1 MKGKVFKL
9 FAVLIMICIT
19 VNVIQPEETEAY
31 DYKDEYQIYLADYL
45 SENTVAKSYLD
56 HDINMPYRKYVEDR
70 VNDPAWNALL
80 GSWELATFNLSDVS
94 EISFKLVGYYET
106 ILFDIIKTNRESD
119 SELEN
124 IEKLVKGTHA
134 GAFKKVYEL
143 YGDILSK
150 DLKTLQENSAEYN
163 KIMSTVNGL
172 KEFENAFEMIGNV
185 EDFVGYCTTLNDIL
199 YKCSVIETVVAN
211 NEYYS
216 KIFLDM
222 SKKANSEA
230 MRMACE
236 NFSII
241 CSQSISSEEIK
252 MAFAGEAAAKEISKK
267 VLSKVWSNVVEQ
279 CTGYGLAISV
289 GQSMG
294 KLSANLLF
302 STDENIEHYFS
313 CRALYNFENQL
324 SELTSDY
331 KKTYNSLHSLES
343 AKIYNTA
350 FNLLLKTHLE
360 GADYSKKIAELQYD
374 KGAINQ
380 LFKYFNQEDYDGYM
394 KTVGMIE
401 DMIEDY
407 IEFINV
413 ESYNDFVE
421 YMAAVDDGNCF
432 KNAAADIS
440 PEPVTVT
447 ASDYNKAVLQVQ
459 SVSDSYYG
467 KTVDDD
473 WTLTADFETHGNV
486 TVTSGMIDLDGHTL
500 TIHGDLIQ
508 TGGTIYINNGTLN
521 IDGDCKIES
530 EKTNNVGEI
539 EYSKVYADFSMV
551 NKYDKVNVKGDFIW
565 HGDDNYFND
574 GVLTIGGDFVDRSS
588 DSFYCFSASENH
600 KVVLDGDKNQNVICC
615 EEYKYCPP
623 YEYRT
628 HFNQLE
634 VVNPESRK
642 IVWSNIMSVN
652 KLLSDINIVPEN
664 ILLGELDING
674 KTVTIEGNAT
684 INSNV
689 DINGGTL
696 NINGDCRQIGGTVS
710 VNNGTLNI
718 DGDFKIEAEEI
729 NNVGE
734 TEYYKAYAD
743 FSMVN
748 KNDKVN
754 IKGDF
759 IWHGD
764 DDYFN
769 DGVLTIG
776 GDFIDRSSDS
786 CYFSARENN
795 KVVLNGNKNQNVIC
809 CGDYN
814 THFNQLEVVNPESR
828 KIVWSNIMSVNKLL
842 SDINIVPENILLGEL
857 DINGKTVTIEG
868 NATINSNVDINGGTL
883 NINGDCRQIG
893 GTVSVNN
900 GTLNIDGDF
909 KIEAEEINNVGETE
923 YYHVYANFSM
933 INKNDKVNIKGD
945 FIWHGYHNNLSNGI
959 LTIGGDFIDR
969 TSDGYCFYANENH
982 KVVLNGS
989 NHQNIT
995 FENGGTFNILELT
1008 KDKSN
1013 YTFNPEPCW
1022 NKLIT
1027 VPAVTTTTT
1036 SVTTT
1041 VSTTVTKVTTTS
1053 QKNTTT
1059 SQKNTTT
1066 SETSN
1071 TSVTT
1076 VTKPAT
1082 SATTSVTTTMMST
1095 KVSATSTTKKST
1107 KVSATSTTKK
1117 STTTPVTST
1126 GNSVTTTVKTEPKLL
1141 GDANNDGKVTIAD
1154 IVLMQKYLT
1163 NADVDIHYEAI
1174 DMNEDGKFNVFDLI
1188 VIKRMILN
1196 AK

>member
-331 KKTYNSLHSLES
+331 KKTYNSQHSLES

-447 ASDYNKAVLQVQ
+447 PSDYNKAVLQVQ

-467 KTVDDD
+467 MDFTKSQTLEYDMEIFDDVEMSADVD
-473 WTLTADFETHGNV
+473 LN
-486 TVTSGMIDLDGHTL
+486 GHTL
-500 TIHGDLIQ
+500 TIRGDLIQ
-508 TGGTIYINNGTLN
+508 TAGKMKINNGTLN
-521 IDGDCKIES
+521 VGGDYKIQKIS
-530 EKTNNVGEI
+530 ITGVT
-539 EYSKVYADFSMV
+539 SDS
-551 NKYDKVNVKGDFIW
+551 
-565 HGDDNYFND
+565 D
-574 GVLTIGGDFVDRSS
+574 GVLRMENKSDSVNISGDFVMQSSTYCSYGSDYNYFSAGTMTIGGDF
-588 DSFYCFSASENH
+588 Y
-600 KVVLDGDKNQNVICC
+600 Q
-615 EEYKYCPP
+615 Y
-623 YEYRT
+623 
-628 HFNQLE
+628 
-634 VVNPESRK
+634 
-642 IVWSNIMSVN
+642 
-652 KLLSDINIVPEN
+652 
-664 ILLGELDING
+664 NG
-674 KTVTIEGNAT
+674 KYGNNFVSETDGNHVVIIKGERVHNLYFDSEGYSHFSNLKTEDNAT
-684 INSNV
+684 IKFTGKFYGFKLCQDLV
-689 DINGGTL
+689 IEGDTKLTGDILDLNGYTL
-696 NINGDCRQIGGTVS
+696 TINGDFDISSNLNVNKGHLIVNGNLKVNYSTDCGKGTIDVKENMTQNADIDMNSGKINVSGDLRQTAGKMKI
-710 VNNGTLNI
+710 NNGTLNVGGDYKIQKISVAGITLNSSGILRMENDSDTINI
-718 DGDFKIEAEEI
+718 DGDFVMQSSTHCSY
-729 NNVGE
+729 NSDYN
-734 TEYYKAYAD
+734 Y
-743 FSMVN
+743 FSAGTM
-748 KNDKVN
+748 
-754 IKGDF
+754 
-759 IWHGD
+759 
-764 DDYFN
+764 
-769 DGVLTIG
+769 TIG
-776 GDFIDRSSDS
+776 GDFYQYNGDGSNFCPGVDHI
-786 CYFSARENN
+786 
-795 KVVLNGNKNQNVIC
+795 VVLNGKEPQKVYFESESSYINV
-809 CGDYN
+809 
-814 THFNQLEVVNPESR
+814 LVLMNP
-828 KIVWSNIMSVNKLL
+828 
-842 SDINIVPENILLGEL
+842 
-857 DINGKTVTIEG
+857 
-868 NATINSNVDINGGTL
+868 
-883 NINGDCRQIG
+883 
-893 GTVSVNN
+893 
-900 GTLNIDGDF
+900 
-909 KIEAEEINNVGETE
+909 
-923 YYHVYANFSM
+923 
-933 INKNDKVNIKGD
+933 
-945 FIWHGYHNNLSNGI
+945 
-959 LTIGGDFIDR
+959 
-969 TSDGYCFYANENH
+969 
-982 KVVLNGS
+982 
-989 NHQNIT
+989 
-995 FENGGTFNILELT
+995 
-1008 KDKSN
+1008 KSN
-1013 YTFNPEPCW
+1013 YTFAPKDCY
-1022 NKLIT
+1022 KTLIEKAP
-1027 VPAVTTTTT
+1027 VVTTTTT

-1041 VSTTVTKVTTTS
+1041 VSTTVTKV
-1053 QKNTTT
+1053 TTT

-1082 SATTSVTTTMMST
+1082 SATTSVTTTMM
-1095 KVSATSTTKKST
+1095 ST

-1188 VIKRMILN
+1188 VIKRMMLN

>member
-447 ASDYNKAVLQVQ
+447 PSDYNKAVLQVQ

-467 KTVDDD
+467 MDFTKSQTLEYDMEIFDDVEMSADVD
-473 WTLTADFETHGNV
+473 LN
-486 TVTSGMIDLDGHTL
+486 GHTL
-500 TIHGDLIQ
+500 TIRGDLIQ
-508 TGGTIYINNGTLN
+508 TAGKMKINNGTLN
-521 IDGDCKIES
+521 VGGDYKIQKIS
-530 EKTNNVGEI
+530 TTGVT
-539 EYSKVYADFSMV
+539 SDS
-551 NKYDKVNVKGDFIW
+551 
-565 HGDDNYFND
+565 D
-574 GVLTIGGDFVDRSS
+574 GVLRMENKSDSVNISGDFVMQSSTSCDDRYSDHNYLSAGTMTIGGDFYQYNGDYSNFVSETDGNHVVIIKGEGVHYLHFDAGLS
-588 DSFYCFSASENH
+588 YFSN
-600 KVVLDGDKNQNVICC
+600 L
-615 EEYKYCPP
+615 
-623 YEYRT
+623 
-628 HFNQLE
+628 
-634 VVNPESRK
+634 
-642 IVWSNIMSVN
+642 
-652 KLLSDINIVPEN
+652 
-664 ILLGELDING
+664 
-674 KTVTIEGNAT
+674 KTEDNAT
-684 INSNV
+684 INFTEKFDGFKLCQDLVIEGDTKLTGNTL
-689 DINGGTL
+689 DLNGYTL
-696 NINGDCRQIGGTVS
+696 TINGDFDVSSNLNVNKGHLIVNGNLKVNYSTDCGNGTIDVKEDMTQNADIDINSGKINVSGDLRQTAGKMKI
-710 VNNGTLNI
+710 NNGTLNVGGDYKIQKISVAGITLNSSGILRMENDSDTINI
-718 DGDFKIEAEEI
+718 DGDF
-729 NNVGE
+729 VMQSS
-734 TEYYKAYAD
+734 T
-743 FSMVN
+743 SC
-748 KNDKVN
+748 
-754 IKGDF
+754 
-759 IWHGD
+759 D
-764 DDYFN
+764 DRYSDHNYLSA
-769 DGVLTIG
+769 GTMTIG
-776 GDFIDRSSDS
+776 GDFYQYNGDSSNFCPGVDHI
-786 CYFSARENN
+786 
-795 KVVLNGNKNQNVIC
+795 VVLNGKEPQKVYFESESSYINV
-809 CGDYN
+809 
-814 THFNQLEVVNPESR
+814 LVLMNP
-828 KIVWSNIMSVNKLL
+828 
-842 SDINIVPENILLGEL
+842 
-857 DINGKTVTIEG
+857 
-868 NATINSNVDINGGTL
+868 
-883 NINGDCRQIG
+883 
-893 GTVSVNN
+893 
-900 GTLNIDGDF
+900 
-909 KIEAEEINNVGETE
+909 
-923 YYHVYANFSM
+923 
-933 INKNDKVNIKGD
+933 
-945 FIWHGYHNNLSNGI
+945 
-959 LTIGGDFIDR
+959 
-969 TSDGYCFYANENH
+969 
-982 KVVLNGS
+982 
-989 NHQNIT
+989 
-995 FENGGTFNILELT
+995 
-1008 KDKSN
+1008 KSN
-1013 YTFNPEPCW
+1013 YTFTPKDCY
-1022 NKLIT
+1022 KTLIEKAP
-1027 VPAVTTTTT
+1027 VVTTTTT

-1059 SQKNTTT
+1059 S
-1066 SETSN
+1066 ETSN

-1076 VTKPAT
+1076 VT
-1082 SATTSVTTTMMST
+1082 TMMST
-1095 KVSATSTTKKST
+1095 KI
-1107 KVSATSTTKK
+1107 SATSTTKK

-1188 VIKRMILN
+1188 VIKRMMLN

>member
-9 FAVLIMICIT
+9 FAVLIIICIT

-172 KEFENAFEMIGNV
+172 KEFKNAFEMIGNV

-324 SELTSDY
+324 SELTFDY
-331 KKTYNSLHSLES
+331 KKTYNSQHSLES

-447 ASDYNKAVLQVQ
+447 PSDYNKAVLQVQ

-486 TVTSGMIDLDGHTL
+486 TITSGMIDLDGHTL

-508 TGGTIYINNGTLN
+508 TGGTVSVNNGTLN
-521 IDGDCKIES
+521 IDGECKIES
-530 EKTNNVGEI
+530 EKTNNVGET
-539 EYSKVYADFSMV
+539 EYSKVYAGFSMA

-565 HGDDNYFND
+565 HGSGEHFYD
-574 GVLTIGGDFVDRSS
+574 GVLTIGGGFV
-588 DSFYCFSASENH
+588 
-600 KVVLDGDKNQNVICC
+600 
-615 EEYKYCPP
+615 
-623 YEYRT
+623 
-628 HFNQLE
+628 
-634 VVNPESRK
+634 
-642 IVWSNIMSVN
+642 
-652 KLLSDINIVPEN
+652 
-664 ILLGELDING
+664 
-674 KTVTIEGNAT
+674 
-684 INSNV
+684 
-689 DINGGTL
+689 
-696 NINGDCRQIGGTVS
+696 
-710 VNNGTLNI
+710 
-718 DGDFKIEAEEI
+718 
-729 NNVGE
+729 
-734 TEYYKAYAD
+734 
-743 FSMVN
+743 
-748 KNDKVN
+748 
-754 IKGDF
+754 
-759 IWHGD
+759 
-764 DDYFN
+764 
-769 DGVLTIG
+769 
-776 GDFIDRSSDS
+776 DRSSDS
-786 CYFSARENN
+786 CYFSA
-795 KVVLNGNKNQNVIC
+795 Q
-809 CGDYN
+809 
-814 THFNQLEVVNPESR
+814 
-828 KIVWSNIMSVNKLL
+828 
-842 SDINIVPENILLGEL
+842 
-857 DINGKTVTIEG
+857 
-868 NATINSNVDINGGTL
+868 
-883 NINGDCRQIG
+883 
-893 GTVSVNN
+893 
-900 GTLNIDGDF
+900 
-909 KIEAEEINNVGETE
+909 
-923 YYHVYANFSM
+923 
-933 INKNDKVNIKGD
+933 
-945 FIWHGYHNNLSNGI
+945 
-959 LTIGGDFIDR
+959 
-969 TSDGYCFYANENH
+969 ENH
-982 KVVLNGS
+982 KVVLNGDK
-989 NHQNIT
+989 NQNVVCYDVNT
-995 FENGGTFNILELT
+995 HFN
-1008 KDKSN
+1008 
-1013 YTFNPEPCW
+1013 
-1022 NKLIT
+1022 
-1027 VPAVTTTTT
+1027 
-1036 SVTTT
+1036 
-1041 VSTTVTKVTTTS
+1041 
-1053 QKNTTT
+1053 
-1059 SQKNTTT
+1059 
-1066 SETSN
+1066 
-1071 TSVTT
+1071 
-1076 VTKPAT
+1076 
-1082 SATTSVTTTMMST
+1082 
-1095 KVSATSTTKKST
+1095 
-1107 KVSATSTTKK
+1107 
-1117 STTTPVTST
+1117 
-1126 GNSVTTTVKTEPKLL
+1126 
-1141 GDANNDGKVTIAD
+1141 
-1154 IVLMQKYLT
+1154 
-1163 NADVDIHYEAI
+1163 
-1174 DMNEDGKFNVFDLI
+1174 
-1188 VIKRMILN
+1188 
-1196 AK
+1196 

>member
-467 KTVDDD
+467 MDFTKSQTLEYDMEIFDDVEMSADVD
-473 WTLTADFETHGNV
+473 LN
-486 TVTSGMIDLDGHTL
+486 GHTL
-500 TIHGDLIQ
+500 TIRGDLIQ
-508 TGGTIYINNGTLN
+508 TAGKMKINNGTLN
-521 IDGDCKIES
+521 VGGDYKIQKIS
-530 EKTNNVGEI
+530 TTGVT
-539 EYSKVYADFSMV
+539 SDS
-551 NKYDKVNVKGDFIW
+551 
-565 HGDDNYFND
+565 D
-574 GVLTIGGDFVDRSS
+574 GVLRMENKSDSVNISGDFVMQSSTDCYSSSDYNYLSAGTMTIGGDF
-588 DSFYCFSASENH
+588 Y
-600 KVVLDGDKNQNVICC
+600 Q
-615 EEYKYCPP
+615 Y
-623 YEYRT
+623 
-628 HFNQLE
+628 
-634 VVNPESRK
+634 
-642 IVWSNIMSVN
+642 
-652 KLLSDINIVPEN
+652 
-664 ILLGELDING
+664 NG
-674 KTVTIEGNAT
+674 KYGNNFVSETDGNHVVIIKGERVHNLYFDSEGYSHFSNLKTEDNAT
-684 INSNV
+684 IKFTGKFYGFKLCQDLV
-689 DINGGTL
+689 IEGDTKLTGDILDLNGYTL
-696 NINGDCRQIGGTVS
+696 TINGDFDVASNLNVNKGHLIVNGNLKVNYNTDCGKGTIDVKENMTQNADIDMNSGKINVSGDLRQTAGKMKI
-710 VNNGTLNI
+710 NNGTLNVGGDYKIQKISVAGITLNSSGILRMENDSDTINI
-718 DGDFKIEAEEI
+718 DGDF
-729 NNVGE
+729 VMQSS
-734 TEYYKAYAD
+734 TDCY
-743 FSMVN
+743 SSS
-748 KNDKVN
+748 
-754 IKGDF
+754 
-759 IWHGD
+759 
-764 DDYFN
+764 DYN
-769 DGVLTIG
+769 YLSAGTMTIG
-776 GDFIDRSSDS
+776 GDFYQYNGDSSNFCPGVDHI
-786 CYFSARENN
+786 
-795 KVVLNGNKNQNVIC
+795 VVLNGKEPQKVYFESESSYINV
-809 CGDYN
+809 
-814 THFNQLEVVNPESR
+814 LVLMNP
-828 KIVWSNIMSVNKLL
+828 
-842 SDINIVPENILLGEL
+842 
-857 DINGKTVTIEG
+857 
-868 NATINSNVDINGGTL
+868 
-883 NINGDCRQIG
+883 
-893 GTVSVNN
+893 
-900 GTLNIDGDF
+900 
-909 KIEAEEINNVGETE
+909 
-923 YYHVYANFSM
+923 
-933 INKNDKVNIKGD
+933 
-945 FIWHGYHNNLSNGI
+945 
-959 LTIGGDFIDR
+959 
-969 TSDGYCFYANENH
+969 
-982 KVVLNGS
+982 
-989 NHQNIT
+989 
-995 FENGGTFNILELT
+995 
-1008 KDKSN
+1008 KSN
-1013 YTFNPEPCW
+1013 YTFAPKDCY
-1022 NKLIT
+1022 KTLIEKAP
-1027 VPAVTTTTT
+1027 VVTTTTT

-1059 SQKNTTT
+1059 S
-1066 SETSN
+1066 ETSN

-1076 VTKPAT
+1076 VKKPAT

-1107 KVSATSTTKK
+1107 TVSATSTTKK
-1117 STTTPVTST
+1117 STITPVTST

-1188 VIKRMILN
+1188 VIKRMMLN